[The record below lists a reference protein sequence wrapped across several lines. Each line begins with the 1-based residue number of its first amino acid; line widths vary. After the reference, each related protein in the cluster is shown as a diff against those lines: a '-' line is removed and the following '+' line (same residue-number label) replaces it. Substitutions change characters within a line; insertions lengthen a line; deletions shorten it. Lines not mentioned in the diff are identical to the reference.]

1 MCNCLV
7 LAIMP
12 TIAIERTALDYRVR
26 VRVIITVISRNGG
39 HGGPPEWRTQ
49 IVSRFSAAHLI
60 VCELTSIHDDICLP
74 HQ

>member
-26 VRVIITVISRNGG
+26 VRDRVRVIITVIPRNGG
-39 HGGPPEWRTQ
+39 PKWFRGVALH
-49 IVSRFSAAHLI
+49 
-60 VCELTSIHDDICLP
+60 TS
-74 HQ
+74 

>member
-26 VRVIITVISRNGG
+26 VIITVIPRN
-39 HGGPPEWRTQ
+39 GGPPEWRTQ
-49 IVSRFSAAHLI
+49 MVSRCSAAHLI
-60 VCELTSIHDDICLP
+60 VCELTSIHDY
-74 HQ
+74 